1 MNYKLIGLSLLGGL
15 LLGGAGVGI
24 AQNVAQKT
32 PAFSQSRANLEN
44 ERNTIGIVKQYE
56 DGLVYVST
64 TSNPAQAQKSLTPQN
79 QTPQNQAPKSQPNA
93 PQNKGQGNGTPQNPQ
108 GQNPQGQNP
117 QGQGQDPQ
125 SQLQDFMQ
133 RFFGNAPQGD
143 MPQFFNGPQQ
153 QNPLPQDGAGSGFFI
168 NNAGDILTNY
178 HVVDGADT
186 ITVRLNGNKK
196 EYPAK
201 VIGTAPDF
209 DLALIRA
216 SGVPKS
222 AIKPMVL
229 GNSDAIVPG
238 QKTIALGAPFGLDFS
253 VTEGIVS
260 AIGRLIPVGAR
271 DVPQKVIQTDA
282 AINPGN
288 SGGPL
293 LDSAGQVIGIN
304 SQIISPATG
313 FSGQGQFA
321 GVGFAIPINTAK
333 NLLPKLQAGKNLE
346 TPLVGVRYLDLSAL
360 DDATR
365 KNLKLPEDGLLVQ
378 DVVPG
383 SPAAKAG
390 LRAGTS
396 QVTVAGNPNPITLGG
411 DIITAVNGKS
421 VADEDL
427 REVLLSKSYGDTLKL
442 TVRRAGKDVPVT
454 VNLFK
459 FQANAQ
465 K

>member
-1 MNYKLIGLSLLGGL
+1 MKSRVIGISLLGGL
-15 LLGGAGVGI
+15 LLGGVGVGL
-24 AQNVAQKT
+24 AQGAQSKGGT
-32 PAFSQSRANLEN
+32 AFNQSRASLEN

-64 TSNPAQAQKSLTPQN
+64 TSSPKQAQN
-79 QTPQNQAPKSQPNA
+79 QTPQNQTPRNQTPKNQPNA
-93 PQNKGQGNGTPQNPQ
+93 PQNRN
-108 GQNPQGQNP
+108 
-117 QGQGQDPQ
+117 QDPQ
-125 SQLQDFMQ
+125 SQMQDFMQ

-143 MPQFFNGPQQ
+143 MQQFFGSPQ
-153 QNPLPQDGAGSGFFI
+153 QNPLPRNGAGSGFFI

-178 HVVDGADT
+178 HVVEGADT

-196 EYPAK
+196 EYTAK

-216 SGVPKS
+216 DGVPKG
-222 AIKPMVL
+222 AVKPMVL
-229 GNSDAIVPG
+229 GNSDNIVPG
-238 QKTIALGAPFGLDFS
+238 QKTVALGAPFGLDFS

-260 AIGRLIPVGAR
+260 ATLRSIPVGAR
-271 DVPQKVIQTDA
+271 NVPQKVIQTDA

-313 FSGQGQFA
+313 FGGQGQFA
-321 GVGFAIPINTAK
+321 GVGFAIPINVAK

-346 TPLVGVRYLDLSAL
+346 TPLVGVRYVDLSAL
-360 DDATR
+360 GDATR
-365 KNLKLPEDGLLVQ
+365 KDLKLPGNGLLVQ
-378 DVVPG
+378 EVVPG

-390 LRAGTS
+390 LKAGTS
-396 QVTVAGNPNPITLGG
+396 QVTVAGNPNPVTLGG
-411 DIITAVNGKS
+411 DIITAVNGRS

-442 TVRRAGKDVPVT
+442 TVRRGGKDVPVT

-465 K
+465 Q